1 MKKPDQ
7 VSLAIG
13 RRGVNIKL
21 ACDLTGYE
29 IDVFRDSE
37 GEVDEFDIDLE
48 EFSDEIEE
56 WVIEALKKV
65 GCDTARSVLAL
76 TAEELERRT
85 DLEKETIADV
95 LRILN
100 EEFEKE

>member
-1 MKKPDQ
+1 
-7 VSLAIG
+7 
-13 RRGVNIKL
+13 VNIKL